1 MTFEY
6 TILSIIRSFSM
17 KLSLGS
23 AYILYT
29 RPAGSANS
37 FYAGVKVSVDSLLTY
52 NEVKSIYSEDFNSA
66 LSYHGIT
73 IGDEELD
80 KYKSYKYY
88 KCSYLFKDD
97 QDPSKEYIRDTYI
110 VWDAI
115 IDESLTTRIDATYS
129 SRLNFK
135 IVTDPSDGS
144 SSWTAK
150 ELNEAIKAFI
160 SSIHTHI
167 ITTSEYGDSENTF
180 VAEVADSNS
189 DIYKERDEL
198 EAKLAEAERTIDIL
212 NLLRQSAE
220 KTTKDLYTLN
230 VSSTVTQISEKVD
243 EIGEKI
249 DIIEANLK

>member
-1 MTFEY
+1 
-6 TILSIIRSFSM
+6 M

-23 AYILYT
+23 AYVLYT
-29 RPAGSANS
+29 KAASQENS
-37 FYAGVKVSVDSLLTY
+37 FYAGVKVSVDSILTY
-52 NEVKSIYSEDFNSA
+52 NEVVARYSQDLNSA
-66 LSYHGIT
+66 IAYHGVVQ
-73 IGDEELD
+73 DELF
-80 KYKSYKYY
+80 KTYKFY
-88 KCSYLFKDD
+88 KCSYLFSGNN
-97 QDPSKEYIRDTYI
+97 DPAKSYVRETYI

-115 IDESLTTRIDATYS
+115 VDEILTTRVDATYS
-129 SRLNFK
+129 ARLNFR
-135 IVTDPSDGS
+135 IITNPSEGVIGTS
-144 SSWTAK
+144 SDLNNAIK
-150 ELNEAIKAFI
+150 ELKTVLGSKFI
-160 SSIHTHI
+160 V
-167 ITTSEYGDSENTF
+167 TSEYGDGENTF

-230 VSSTVTQISEKVD
+230 VSSTVAQISEKVD